1 MAAIVGYEVN
11 IGWDISFPTI
21 VDLSVKQYY
30 FAVLGSDGLLV
41 VASAAGGPVL
51 GVIQDGPV
59 GTASSTRGC
68 AVRLG
73 GVSKVVCGGTFN
85 PGDLLT
91 TDSAGKA
98 VKYTG
103 ASVYTGTPYTVS
115 GSQVV
120 GVALSA
126 GAAGDLAT
134 INFNPQG
141 LAAAGATA

>member
-21 VDLSVKQYY
+21 TDLSAKQFY
-30 FAVLGSDGLLV
+30 FGVLDNTGNIV
-41 VASAAGGPVL
+41 VNSTAGGPVL
-51 GVIQDGPV
+51 GVIQDGPA
-59 GTASSTRGC
+59 ASATSTR
-68 AVRLG
+68 ATALRLG
-73 GVSKVVCGGTFN
+73 GPTKVVCGGSFN
-85 PGDLLT
+85 PGDLIT
-91 TDSAGKA
+91 SDATGKA

-103 ASVYTGTPYTVS
+103 ATVFTGTPYTVS

-126 GAAGDLAT
+126 GASGDLAT

-141 LAAAGATA
+141 LAAAGLTA